1 MNVTKIILDGQVA
14 DIPRGGGSE
23 PVDTYTKEEIDQKIA
38 EAISGINITLPFE
51 HSTVEKEVGTW
62 FGKKL
67 YAISG
72 TASTPTS
79 VGSTS
84 TAFTILL
91 RSFTFGVYLSP
102 IVDKVIDV
110 FAWIRPSTN
119 GIGFNNRLPNYISKQ
134 VKDKDGNN
142 IYIGALRYAIGAN
155 DLNNIKTGFD
165 DASLQFLSPE
175 YLSAL
180 TKSTVYATIYYTKK

>member
-1 MNVTKIILDGQVA
+1 MNVAKIILDGQVA
-14 DIPRGGGSE
+14 DIPSGGGSE

-38 EAISGINITLPFE
+38 EAISGIKISLPFE

-84 TAFTILL
+84 KAFNILL
-91 RSFTFGVYLSP
+91 KVFTFGDYLSP

-110 FAWIRPSTN
+110 FAWLRPVN
-119 GIGFNNRLPNYISKQ
+119 GIGFNNRLPNYITKE

-142 IYIGALRYAIGAN
+142 IYVGTLRYAIGTSE
-155 DLNNIKTGFD
+155 LNGINTGFNG
-165 DASLQFLSPE
+165 AMLQFMAPE
-175 YLSAL
+175 GLTVL